1 MFFFKQNTLVAASRM
16 TMGQMWEQVLSKLVA
31 LMGLTG
37 PRLGAPFTPTAD
49 LLHSLE
55 FLHDYGFPK
64 MGREQL
70 YSGASGEPLDG
81 LSFMGSVYY
90 QRLRHMVV
98 MQIFPLP
105 RKNLPSTSSMPAPL
119 APSTNLCV
127 LGEASGCVTPM
138 SSANRR
144 PCTARRS
151 ADR

>member
-1 MFFFKQNTLVAASRM
+1 M

-55 FLHDYGFPK
+55 FLHDHGFPK

-81 LSFMGSVYY
+81 LSYVGSVYY

-98 MQIFPLP
+98 MQVFPSFW
-105 RKNLPSTSSMPAPL
+105 KNLPWTNFMPAPS
-119 APSTNLCV
+119 ARSTNLYV
-127 LGEASGCVTPM
+127 LGRAS
-138 SSANRR
+138 
-144 PCTARRS
+144 
-151 ADR
+151 